1 MSAEP
6 DLQKKLAN
14 VLQEC
19 SLKMA
24 QDFNVKMQKQTPK
37 DKKLDE
43 IISAQLDMR
52 SKEHKEKL

>member
-1 MSAEP
+1 MSEQL
-6 DLQKKLAN
+6 DLSKKLAG
-14 VLQEC
+14 VLQDF